1 MFYKLQ
7 QKVENWFGHVFE
19 IYGRFVARNPLKII
33 LLVVFINI
41 GLGFGLL
48 RLEQESGIEQYTPTD
63 STASKNR
70 DQIRELFT
78 IDTAVNYYQQSL
90 PDLGLFASV
99 IIERKD
105 GGNILDSSLWADLTA
120 LYDFINTTTAHDST
134 IGSFTYVDICAKRSS
149 ACVVEG
155 DLIFST
161 SFLADMG
168 SGTISFPTYIY
179 QGQTVYINRIIGG
192 AQVSNNMTTS
202 AKALKLTFNVESERS
217 SLSRLWELA
226 FLKKISTYSNNQLK
240 IKYAYSDSLTEELSK
255 NVTGDI
261 VFFSIT
267 FTLMIMFSSL
277 TLMGGNCVA
286 NRYNLGFAGILG
298 TGLAIVGS
306 FGLVSLCGAKFV
318 DIVGAMPF
326 LILGIG
332 VDDMFILLSGLADT
346 SSKDSVE
353 DRIGKTMRTS
363 GISVTITS
371 VTDVIAFCAGAASVF
386 PSVRNFSWYTGCA
399 ILFCYLNYMTYYIG
413 CMTINEKRVAKN
425 IHFCTCMP
433 TKTRTDMEA
442 SKQTKCKIFCCA
454 GSPHKS
460 RDEIEGPIE
469 KYPKRLV
476 KRIVLFKP
484 TQIVIC
490 ALFAVYIGF
499 SVWGTTGF
507 QEGLDIRDL
516 VGKDSYYYDFYDAD
530 QNMFSQSLIV
540 SLNIQSEVNY
550 RLESSFNQLA
560 SLVTNVQ
567 KDSQVFDDFL
577 LSWIHAYRSS
587 AVFDQTSDALFI
599 SGLQSF
605 LSTAQGNVFVNDV
618 MFDTSNTIVASRIH
632 IMTDSITSSNSQAD
646 LMVRIRESVESSSL
660 PVFAYSPGFIFFEQY
675 VQILP
680 QTLQTLGICVGV
692 VFVVTAIFMPLPFMI
707 VLVTV
712 TVVMIMVGVIGFI
725 KFWDLTLS
733 SVTMIHI
740 IMCVGFCIDFSTHM
754 CHAFV
759 QAEGNRNVRVAQALD
774 MAGGPI
780 FNGAIST
787 VIGVLMLAFSSSYVF
802 FSFFK
807 IMLLVMV
814 FGLIHS
820 VFLLP
825 VILAY
830 IGPQYKEAK
839 SDVYPIKK
847 VTFDGKINRLEHT
860 LPEPKLDYPEA
871 E

>member
-1 MFYKLQ
+1 MKMFYKLQ

-19 IYGRFVARNPLKII
+19 KYGRFVARNPFKII

-70 DQIRELFT
+70 DQIRELFA

-99 IIERKD
+99 IIERND
-105 GGNILDSSLWADLTA
+105 EGNILDSSLWGDISA

-134 IGSFTYVDICAKRSS
+134 MG
-149 ACVVEG
+149 
-155 DLIFST
+155 
-161 SFLADMG
+161 LA
-168 SGTISFPTYIY
+168 
-179 QGQTVYINRIIGG
+179 
-192 AQVSNNMTTS
+192 
-202 AKALKLTFNVESERS
+202 
-217 SLSRLWELA
+217 
-226 FLKKISTYSNNQLK
+226 
-240 IKYAYSDSLTEELSK
+240 
-255 NVTGDI
+255 
-261 VFFSIT
+261 
-267 FTLMIMFSSL
+267 
-277 TLMGGNCVA
+277 LMGGNCVA

-353 DRIGKTMRTS
+353 DRIGQTMRTS

-399 ILFCYLNYMTYYIG
+399 ILFCYLNYVTYYIG
-413 CMTINEKRVAKN
+413 CMTINEKRVSKN

-442 SKQTKCKIFCCA
+442 AGQSKCKIFCCA
-454 GSPHKS
+454 GSPHKT

-484 TQIVIC
+484 TQIIIC
-490 ALFAVYIGF
+490 ILFAVYLGF

-516 VGKDSYYYDFYDAD
+516 VGKDSYYYDFYDTD

-540 SLNIQSEVNY
+540 SLNIQSDVNY
-550 RLESSFNQLA
+550 RFESSFNQIN

-577 LSWIHAYRSS
+577 LSWLHAYRSS
-587 AVFDQTSDALFI
+587 AVFDNTSDALFI

-605 LSTAQGNVFVNDV
+605 LSTVQGNVFVNDV
-618 MFDTSNTIVASRIH
+618 MFDTSNSIVASRIH
-632 IMTDSITSSNSQAD
+632 IMTESITSSNSQAD
-646 LMVRIRESVESSSL
+646 LMVKIRESVESSSL

-680 QTLQTLGICVGV
+680 QTLQTLGICVAV

-707 VLVTV
+707 ILVTV

-759 QAEGNRNVRVAQALD
+759 QAEGTRNVRVAQALD

-787 VIGVLMLAFSSSYVF
+787 IIGVLMLVFSSSYVF

-830 IGPQYKEAK
+830 IGPQYKVAK
-839 SDVYPIKK
+839 SDVYPEKTI
-847 VTFDGKINRLEHT
+847 TFGGKQNRLEQT
-860 LPEPKLDYPEA
+860 LPEPHPDYPGA

>member
-1 MFYKLQ
+1 
-7 QKVENWFGHVFE
+7 
-19 IYGRFVARNPLKII
+19 
-33 LLVVFINI
+33 
-41 GLGFGLL
+41 
-48 RLEQESGIEQYTPTD
+48 
-63 STASKNR
+63 
-70 DQIRELFT
+70 
-78 IDTAVNYYQQSL
+78 
-90 PDLGLFASV
+90 
-99 IIERKD
+99 
-105 GGNILDSSLWADLTA
+105 
-120 LYDFINTTTAHDST
+120 
-134 IGSFTYVDICAKRSS
+134 
-149 ACVVEG
+149 
-155 DLIFST
+155 
-161 SFLADMG
+161 
-168 SGTISFPTYIY
+168 
-179 QGQTVYINRIIGG
+179 
-192 AQVSNNMTTS
+192 
-202 AKALKLTFNVESERS
+202 
-217 SLSRLWELA
+217 
-226 FLKKISTYSNNQLK
+226 
-240 IKYAYSDSLTEELSK
+240 
-255 NVTGDI
+255 
-261 VFFSIT
+261 
-267 FTLMIMFSSL
+267 
-277 TLMGGNCVA
+277 
-286 NRYNLGFAGILG
+286 
-298 TGLAIVGS
+298 
-306 FGLVSLCGAKFV
+306 
-318 DIVGAMPF
+318 
-326 LILGIG
+326 
-332 VDDMFILLSGLADT
+332 
-346 SSKDSVE
+346 
-353 DRIGKTMRTS
+353 
-363 GISVTITS
+363 
-371 VTDVIAFCAGAASVF
+371 
-386 PSVRNFSWYTGCA
+386 
-399 ILFCYLNYMTYYIG
+399 
-413 CMTINEKRVAKN
+413 
-425 IHFCTCMP
+425 
-433 TKTRTDMEA
+433 MEA
-442 SKQTKCKIFCCA
+442 SMQTKCKIFCCA

-490 ALFAVYIGF
+490 VLFAVYIGF

-605 LSTAQGNVFVNDV
+605 LSTAQGNVFLNDV

-707 VLVTV
+707 VLVTI

-759 QAEGNRNVRVAQALD
+759 QAEGNRNFRVAQALD

-802 FSFFK
+802 SP
-807 IMLLVMV
+807 
-814 FGLIHS
+814 
-820 VFLLP
+820 FL
-825 VILAY
+825 
-830 IGPQYKEAK
+830 
-839 SDVYPIKK
+839 
-847 VTFDGKINRLEHT
+847 R
-860 LPEPKLDYPEA
+860 
-871 E
+871 